1 MSDDNKMCSLNDLS
15 ITNNKE
21 NETFEN
27 NEVKFD
33 ENDIRNIE
41 LTDKKNDYK
50 EYVKNVSSNGLNEN
64 YNNTLDE
71 DVCVTIVRI
80 Y

>member
-27 NEVKFD
+27 NEVKFV

-41 LTDKKNDYK
+41 PTSKKNDYK
-50 EYVKNVSSNGLNEN
+50 EYVKNVSTNGLNEN

-80 Y
+80 

>member
-21 NETFEN
+21 NETYEN

>member
-50 EYVKNVSSNGLNEN
+50 EYVKNLSSNGLNEN
-64 YNNTLDE
+64 YNDTLDE

>member
-27 NEVKFD
+27 NEVKFV

>member
-21 NETFEN
+21 NETYEN

-41 LTDKKNDYK
+41 LSDKKNDYK

>member
-64 YNNTLDE
+64 YSDTLDE